1 MPAVANRSRAD
12 PMRRPTPHPG
22 CPASTR
28 ALELARRFTEA
39 NDEVIAF
46 VEGLSDTAWS
56 TPCEGGARTV
66 GQVIGHI
73 AAGHLVIGG
82 IAEAIAFGRPLP
94 VAARRTEVT
103 GARYN
108 AQQARRFA
116 GSTRGDALRALRRN
130 GGIVARFVA
139 GLTDEGLDRT
149 ITTAGG
155 PVSAEAEVEG
165 SLLGHLALHFAEVR
179 DALA

>member
-1 MPAVANRSRAD
+1 MRRQTAD
-12 PMRRPTPHPG
+12 PSWT
-22 CPASTR
+22 ASRR

-39 NDEVIAF
+39 NGEVIAF
-46 VEGLSDTAWS
+46 VEGLHEAAWS

-66 GQVIGHI
+66 GQVICHI

-82 IAEAIAFGRPLP
+82 IAEAIAFELPLP

-108 AQQARRFA
+108 ARQAARFA
-116 GSTRGDALRALRRN
+116 GSTRRDALRALRRN

-139 GLTDEGLDRT
+139 RLTEEELDRT
-149 ITTAGG
+149 IATGG
-155 PVSAEAEVEG
+155 SRVSAQREIEG
-165 SLLGHLALHFAEVR
+165 ALLGHLARHFAEVR